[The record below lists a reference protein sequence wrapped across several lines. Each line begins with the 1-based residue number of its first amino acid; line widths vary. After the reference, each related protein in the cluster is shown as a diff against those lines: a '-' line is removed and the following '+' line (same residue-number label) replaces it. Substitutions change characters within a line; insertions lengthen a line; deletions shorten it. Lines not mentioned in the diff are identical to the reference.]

1 MEQPV
6 VSREV
11 IEALHASKIVV
22 TPQNI
27 QAVDQ
32 RERNLKET

>member
-11 IEALHASKIVV
+11 IEVLHASKIVV
-22 TPQNI
+22 TTQNI
-27 QAVDQ
+27 RAVDQ
-32 RERNLKET
+32 KERNLKET